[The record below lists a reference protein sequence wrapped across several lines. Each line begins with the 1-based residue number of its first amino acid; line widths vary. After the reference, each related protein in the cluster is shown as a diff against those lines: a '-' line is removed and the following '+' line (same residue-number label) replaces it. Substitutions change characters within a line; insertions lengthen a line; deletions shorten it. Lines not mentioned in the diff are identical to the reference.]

1 MAEGLTQAA
10 GVDLLSPDT
19 FPGFVHGAHLAG
31 AQLAV
36 PCWFMRGGTSKG
48 PFFRATDLPAD
59 IAARDAMLL
68 AAMGSPDPRQ
78 IDGLGGAHPLTSKA
92 GIVSVSDRDGV
103 DLEFLFAQLQ
113 PATDVVDTTPNCGNM
128 LAAALPFAIESGLL
142 TPDGD
147 TTTARVLT
155 LNTNMVAEITVQ
167 TPSGDHGRYVDYA
180 GEARIDGVPGTAAPV
195 TINFLN
201 TAGSV
206 CHSLLPTGNLRDT
219 VEVAGAGRVDV
230 TCIDN
235 GQPLVIINAG
245 DLGRTGRESAA
256 DLNKDAGLKARL
268 EDLRL
273 TCGKL
278 MGLGDV
284 TDRNYPKM
292 TLVSPPAAGGAINT
306 RSFIPHVCHES
317 IGVLAAVTAAT
328 AATLKG
334 TVASDV
340 AVLPGGTE
348 LTVSV
353 EHPSGEFTV
362 QLGLDPEDPTRVL
375 KSALIRTARLLM
387 AGNVMVPAHLW
398 NAFPSSQEQ
407 EL

>member
-1 MAEGLTQAA
+1 
-10 GVDLLSPDT
+10 
-19 FPGFVHGAHLAG
+19 
-31 AQLAV
+31 
-36 PCWFMRGGTSKG
+36 MRGGTSKG
-48 PFFRATDLPAD
+48 PFFRAADLPAD
-59 IAARDAMLL
+59 TATRDAVLL

-92 GIVSVSDRDGV
+92 GIVSISDRDGA

-113 PATDVVDTTPNCGNM
+113 PDSGQVDTTPNCGNM

-155 LNTNMVAEITVQ
+155 VNTGLVAEITVR
-167 TPSGDHGRYVDYA
+167 TPLGPAGRYVEYA
-180 GEARIDGVPGTAAPV
+180 GNARIDGVPGTAAPV
-195 TINFLN
+195 EINFLD

-206 CHSLLPTGNLRDT
+206 CDALLPTGNLRDT
-219 VEVAGAGRVDV
+219 VEIAGVGAVDV

-245 DLGRTGRESAA
+245 DLGRTGRESAV
-256 DLNKDAGLKARL
+256 DLNKDTELKGRL

-273 TCGKL
+273 ACGKL

-284 TDRNYPKM
+284 TDKNYPKM
-292 TLVSPPAAGGAINT
+292 TLVSAPATGGAVNT

-328 AATLKG
+328 AAILKG
-334 TVASDV
+334 TVAHDV
-340 AVLPGGTE
+340 AILPEGTDM
-348 LTVSV
+348 TVAV

-362 QLGLDPEDPTRVL
+362 QLGLDAEDPTKVV

-387 AGNVMVPAHLW
+387 AGTVMVPAHLS
-398 NAFPSSQEQ
+398 FQEHT
-407 EL
+407 L

>member
-1 MAEGLTQAA
+1 MDEGIPLAA
-10 GVDLLSPDT
+10 GAGRADSVAPHT
-19 FPGFVHGAHLAG
+19 TPAHVGPSAG
-31 AQLAV
+31 GQTPV
-36 PCWFMRGGTSKG
+36 PCWLMRGGTSKG
-48 PFFRATDLPAD
+48 PFFRAADLPAD
-59 IAARDAMLL
+59 TAIRDAVLL

-92 GIVSVSDRDGV
+92 GIVSISDRDGV

-113 PATDVVDTTPNCGNM
+113 PDSGLVDTTPNCGNM

-155 LNTNMVAEITVQ
+155 VNTGLVAEITVR
-167 TPSGDHGRYVDYA
+167 TPLGPAGRYVEYA
-180 GEARIDGVPGTAAPV
+180 GDARIDGVPGTAAPV
-195 TINFLN
+195 EINFLD

-206 CHSLLPTGNLRDT
+206 CDALLPTGNLRDT
-219 VEVAGAGRVDV
+219 VEIAGVGAVDV

-245 DLGRTGRESAA
+245 DLGRTGRESAV
-256 DLNKDAGLKARL
+256 DLNKDTELKARL

-273 TCGKL
+273 ACGKL
-278 MGLGDV
+278 MGLGDA
-284 TDRNYPKM
+284 TDKNYPKM
-292 TLVSPPAAGGAINT
+292 TLVSAPATGGAVNT

-328 AATLKG
+328 AAILKG
-334 TVASDV
+334 TVAHDV
-340 AVLPGGTE
+340 AILPEGTDM
-348 LTVSV
+348 TVAV

-362 QLGLDPEDPTRVL
+362 QLGLDAEDPTKVV

-387 AGNVMVPAHLW
+387 AGTVMVPAHLS
-398 NAFPSSQEQ
+398 FQEHT
-407 EL
+407 L

>member
-1 MAEGLTQAA
+1 MDEGIPLTASA
-10 GVDLLSPDT
+10 GRVDPVAPHTKHAHVGQPDGGQT
-19 FPGFVHGAHLAG
+19 P
-31 AQLAV
+31 V
-36 PCWFMRGGTSKG
+36 PCWLMRGGTSKG

-59 IAARDAMLL
+59 TATRDAVLL

-92 GIVSVSDRDGV
+92 GIVSICDRDGV

-113 PATDVVDTTPNCGNM
+113 PDSSQVDTTPNCGNM

-155 LNTNMVAEITVQ
+155 VNTGMVAEITVR
-167 TPSGDHGRYVDYA
+167 TPMGPAGRYVEYA
-180 GEARIDGVPGTAAPV
+180 GDARIDGVPGTAAPV
-195 TINFLN
+195 TINFLD

-206 CHSLLPTGNLRDT
+206 CDSLLPTGNLRDT
-219 VEVAGAGRVDV
+219 VDIAGVGAVEV

-245 DLGRTGRESAA
+245 DLGRTGRESVV
-256 DLNKDAGLKARL
+256 DLNKDTELKGRL

-273 TCGKL
+273 ACGKL

-284 TDRNYPKM
+284 TGKNYPKM
-292 TLVSPPAAGGAINT
+292 TLVSAPASGGAVNT

-328 AATLKG
+328 AAILKG
-334 TVASDV
+334 TVAHDV
-340 AVLPGGTE
+340 AVLPEGTAP
-348 LTVSV
+348 TVAV

-362 QLGLDPEDPTRVL
+362 ELGLDAHDPTKVV

-387 AGNVMVPAHLW
+387 AGAVMVPAH
-398 NAFPSSQEQ
+398 PSFQEHT
-407 EL
+407 L